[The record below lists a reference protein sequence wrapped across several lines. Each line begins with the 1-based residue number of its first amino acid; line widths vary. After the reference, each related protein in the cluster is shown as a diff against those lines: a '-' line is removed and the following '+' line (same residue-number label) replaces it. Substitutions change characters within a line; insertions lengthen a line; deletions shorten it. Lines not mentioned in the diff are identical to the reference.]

1 MKGSTAEI
9 DVQAIKPFEAL
20 QELNRSLIKKV
31 SQQTDLIERMSRLK
45 RYLSPQ
51 LADYILKS
59 DDPDLFKSH
68 RREITAIFLDLRGFT
83 AFSDSAEPE
92 EVIALLRS
100 YHAEM
105 GKLIFKFGGTVEHFV
120 ADGLMVF
127 FNDPVPCQDHTEKA
141 VRLSMGMRDRVK
153 ELRTGWLQKG
163 YDLDLGIGLAAGY
176 AAVGN
181 IGFEGQLDY
190 SAVGNVTNLASRLC
204 GAAKGGQILT
214 DQKTLTQIDNL
225 VQAEPL
231 EELHLKGFVRPVRA
245 FDIVSLRR
253 HVEVEK
259 RVNSGRRSRP
269 ARPLPRSKVQ
279 GSSIQCF

>member
-1 MKGSTAEI
+1 
-9 DVQAIKPFEAL
+9 
-20 QELNRSLIKKV
+20 
-31 SQQTDLIERMSRLK
+31 
-45 RYLSPQ
+45 
-51 LADYILKS
+51 
-59 DDPDLFKSH
+59 
-68 RREITAIFLDLRGFT
+68 
-83 AFSDSAEPE
+83 
-92 EVIALLRS
+92 
-100 YHAEM
+100 M